1 VGSSQ
6 SFSGNTSKDRDLV
19 ILVGDRA
26 DRGRRADDSSKC
38 MLLIDDDLGCLEG
51 IHSLLSL
58 RLPDAHV
65 YSAATV
71 GAALALI
78 RAQDFDVV
86 LSDVQMLD
94 MDGGSLI
101 ADIKRTSPHTAVVLM
116 TGNVNL
122 LPNVLESGALSFM
135 RKPVDQEYCVAALRH
150 GVVYHSLSK
159 AIHAHL
165 PPEDRGPARAGLLR
179 LAKAELAESRRRWI
193 SG

>member
-1 VGSSQ
+1 MRMVRKRTTPFDPKQFLATG
-6 SFSGNTSKDRDLV
+6 
-19 ILVGDRA
+19 
-26 DRGRRADDSSKC
+26 RGALGFIDDSSTC
-38 MLLIDDDLGCLEG
+38 MLLNDDDPGCLEG

-65 YSAATV
+65 YSVATA

-78 RAQDFDVV
+78 RTRGFDVV
-86 LSDVQMLD
+86 LSDVQMPD
-94 MDGGSLI
+94 MDGCSLI

-122 LPNVLESGALSFM
+122 LPNLLESGALSFM

-150 GVVYHSLSK
+150 AVVSHSLSN

-165 PPEDRGPARAGLLR
+165 PLEDRGPARAGLLR
-179 LAKAELAESRRRWI
+179 LAKADLAESRKRWN